1 MKTVLIVDDDIDFGR
16 ELAATLKNLK
26 LNAHFAHSGMEGVR
40 KYQENQ
46 YNIVFLCADIDN
58 PDAFR
63 TARAIRTI
71 ERHRGVA
78 HVPIIGF
85 SINGFQNECMEAGM
99 NDYLRKPLDLELF
112 KQSVHKW
119 KRKIN
124 FD

>member
-16 ELAATLKNLK
+16 ELAANLKNLK

-46 YNIVFLCADIDN
+46 YHMVFLCADIEE
-58 PDAFR
+58 PDGFR

-78 HVPIIGF
+78 HVPIIGL
-85 SINGFQNECMEAGM
+85 STNGSQSECMDSGM
-99 NDYLRKPLDLELF
+99 NDYLHKPIDQDML
-112 KQSVHKW
+112 KKAVQKW
-119 KRKIN
+119 KRAIN